1 MQEAYVRAFQ
11 YLAKFEQRA
20 SFCTWITR
28 IAVHEALARLEQR
41 KRYALDMD
49 EEGVNV
55 TENLEAKN
63 MNPEDCAVVGET
75 RRLLERAIL
84 TLPYRY
90 RIVIMLRDVEEMN
103 TMEAAEALG
112 LSEDVVKI
120 RLHRARAMV
129 RKELYAR
136 VGATNG
142 SAFPFGAVRCDRVV
156 AAVMERVR
164 W

>member
-1 MQEAYVRAFQ
+1 MGTYELLMRRYNQRVYRAVRAVLRDDTEAEDVMQEAYVRAFQ

-55 TENLEAKN
+55 TESLEAKN
-63 MNPEDCAVVGET
+63 MNPEDCAAVGET

-112 LSEDVVKI
+112 LS
-120 RLHRARAMV
+120 
-129 RKELYAR
+129 
-136 VGATNG
+136 
-142 SAFPFGAVRCDRVV
+142 
-156 AAVMERVR
+156 
-164 W
+164 